1 MGSNV
6 DERLLISRKA
16 HLILPTHR
24 LLDAAN
30 EQEKG
35 KDKIGSTLRGIGPT
49 YMDKTGRN
57 GLRVGDIFL
66 PDFKARYDK
75 LVKKHTR
82 LLSNFSGFSYDLPST
97 SLLGLLPS
105 IGCAKFKVVDSEQ
118 WINDQL
124 DAGQRVW
131 QKAPK
136 ARCSTSTL
144 APTRL

>member
-1 MGSNV
+1 M
-6 DERLLISRKA
+6 
-16 HLILPTHR
+16 
-24 LLDAAN
+24 LDAAN

-57 GLRVGDIFL
+57 GLACRRHFL
-66 PDFKARYDK
+66 AGLQERYDS
-75 LVKKHTR
+75 LVNKHAR
-82 LLSNFSGFSYDLPST
+82 LLSNFSGFSYDLAEHEPAWFAAIDR
-97 SLLGLLPS
+97 LRQ
-105 IGCAKFKVVDSEQ
+105 IKVVDSEQ

-131 QKAPK
+131 QRVPK

-144 APTRL
+144 GPTPL